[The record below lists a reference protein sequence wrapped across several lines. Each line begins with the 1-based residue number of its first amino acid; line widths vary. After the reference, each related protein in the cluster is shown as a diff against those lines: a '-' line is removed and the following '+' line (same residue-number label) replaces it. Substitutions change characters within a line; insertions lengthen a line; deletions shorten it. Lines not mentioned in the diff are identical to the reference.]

1 MTNLPVF
8 FTSAEAS
15 VARESMILAHTPFFS
30 SCSSAMAAAIA
41 PLGIALTTFLLL
53 FMAFIG
59 AIAMKCYEM
68 VERKHRKLTA
78 VH

>member
-8 FTSAEAS
+8 FTSAEAR

-41 PLGIALTTFLLL
+41 LLGIALTTLLLL
-53 FMAFIG
+53 FIAFIG
-59 AIAMKCYEM
+59 AIAVKWSSGST
-68 VERKHRKLTA
+68 RRKLTA

>member
-41 PLGIALTTFLLL
+41 PLAHRLNHVLAALHGFHR
-53 FMAFIG
+53 G
-59 AIAMKCYEM
+59 HSYEM
-68 VERKHRKLTA
+68 VER
-78 VH
+78 